1 MESSMEQPRLKV
13 KDSEIG
19 LRHVGDNVYEP
30 KSLKVLERAV
40 HNIPQPSGCKF
51 FTEKPIK
58 IDKPETYHK
67 IQSFCFVVTENI
79 KREGAMMLKSLRKF
93 HDQPV
98 YIICDKLSKRFLNKE
113 VLIDDTVFCEL
124 TTKEDLEALT
134 REVFEGH
141 KCIAND
147 IHRPAEIL
155 RKMDVMNFALQHHDN
170 TFFLDAD
177 IIVLDKP
184 KGLVV
189 HPGVGNFENTLSA
202 FKNVSCILFN
212 VLLEAI
218 WRLRGP
224 TIFACL
230 S

>member
-1 MESSMEQPRLKV
+1 MESSMEQPRLKI

-58 IDKPETYHK
+58 IDEPETYHK

-113 VLIDDTVFCEL
+113 GLIDDTVFCKL

-134 REVFEGH
+134 KELFEDH

-147 IHRPAEIL
+147 IHRPAEIFT
-155 RKMDVMNFALQHHDN
+155 KMDVMNFALRHHDN

-177 IIVLDKP
+177 IIVLSEADK
-184 KGLVV
+184 
-189 HPGVGNFENTLSA
+189 A
-202 FKNVSCILFN
+202 
-212 VLLEAI
+212 
-218 WRLRGP
+218 
-224 TIFACL
+224 
-230 S
+230 